1 MDPAELFHLL
11 SGGAE
16 FAEHMPLEIEFVNR
30 ADGVR
35 AVEILLRPRRDADR
49 PGSANARPHRAQR
62 EIIVKNLNAAVPP
75 IAYINVALGVSRN
88 RVRSAELTGL
98 LALHAAA
105 DGLDEP
111 AFLVILH
118 NPGVAITVGHKNI
131 SGRVPGDVRF
141 AAEGI

>member
-16 FAEHMPLEIEFVNR
+16 FAEDMPLEIKFVDR

-49 PGSANARPHRAQR
+49 PGSTNAGPHRAQR
-62 EIIVKNLNAAVPP
+62 EIVVKNLNPAVPP
-75 IAYINVALGVSRN
+75 IANINVALGVGRN
-88 RVRSAELTGL
+88 RVRRAELPGFL
-98 LALHAAA
+98 SLHAAA

-118 NPGVAITVGHKNI
+118 DPRVAITVGHKNI
-131 SGRVPGDVRF
+131 
-141 AAEGI
+141 